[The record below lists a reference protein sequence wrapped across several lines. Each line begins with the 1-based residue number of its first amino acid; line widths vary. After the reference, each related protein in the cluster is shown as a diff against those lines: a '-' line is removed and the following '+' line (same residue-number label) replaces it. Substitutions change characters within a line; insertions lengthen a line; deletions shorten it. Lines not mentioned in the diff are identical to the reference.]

1 MLTSKNQPKP
11 LKFVICNLCWI
22 PPPPVALHLQEGLRV
37 ETSVVSR
44 GCPLRMRV
52 RPSLLERF
60 FARGKVRDLGWRESA
75 KRSTRGLALI
85 MTDPPG
91 NLSPIRLKSSPGR
104 RNARP
109 LSLVIRTCSKALPAK
124 RKVALCYREKGHE
137 RTKISLDTPE
147 QRHFVLTSSKIAL
160 RPWMFLA
167 VARDDSLANTS
178 MLLDT
183 MSWLVSSV
191 FLICSVVIAPCGKK
205 KKTLH

>member
-1 MLTSKNQPKP
+1 
-11 LKFVICNLCWI
+11 
-22 PPPPVALHLQEGLRV
+22 
-37 ETSVVSR
+37 
-44 GCPLRMRV
+44 
-52 RPSLLERF
+52 
-60 FARGKVRDLGWRESA
+60 
-75 KRSTRGLALI
+75 

-160 RPWMFLA
+160 RPWMSLA

-205 KKTLH
+205 KKTLHKFLGNFCREEEITFEIISVQPGYQIVSHCQQFFSVP